1 MRFLRLGPG
10 NAVIPSGA
18 GSQGRIYGGVFIHH
32 HENGADNET
41 PGNLVICQ
49 DNTIHREGDSMNYL
63 IILGAGAALA
73 VAGYLLLKRE
83 QRRSTKRVLLLAR
96 IAKYNTAEAGGRAAG
111 YYPGSVVDPRD

>member
-1 MRFLRLGPG
+1 MKIFTFGQK
-10 NAVIPSGA
+10 AIPSGA

-73 VAGYLLLKRE
+73 VA
-83 QRRSTKRVLLLAR
+83 
-96 IAKYNTAEAGGRAAG
+96 AG

>member
-1 MRFLRLGPG
+1 M
-10 NAVIPSGA
+10 S
-18 GSQGRIYGGVFIHH
+18 IHH

-73 VAGYLLLKRE
+73 VAGYLLFTRE